1 MFPLDPLL
9 RRFIQTGHL
18 AVTGHEGETRHYG
31 DKAAAIDAA
40 IRLHAPDLA
49 WRLSRSPAYALG
61 ESYTDGTLTVEE
73 GSLLGLVGVLLRN
86 LMLINRK
93 PGVRALL
100 RLEELLTLPAVTN
113 WGARSRRN
121 VAHHYDLS
129 DALFS
134 LFLDKDRQYSCAY
147 YRNADDGLE
156 TAQLAKKQHIAAKLL
171 VHPEHHILDI
181 GSGWGGLA
189 IYLAQHY
196 PGVRVTGLTLSQEQ
210 FLASTERAKQTGLA
224 DRVTFKLADY
234 RSETATY
241 DRIVSVGMFEHVGKP
256 QFSAFFNKLYHLLKP
271 DGVALLHTIGFQT
284 PPAAIDPWLRRHI
297 FPGAYL
303 PSLSQLAP
311 RIEKRGLWLIDLE
324 SLRLHYAYTLAA
336 WHERFQANRERIAA
350 LYDERFCRM
359 WEYYLQSCEAGFR
372 WSGLNVFQLQL
383 ARDIGAVP
391 ITRDYIV
398 AEEARL
404 REASTAPAPLH
415 HRGGRKAL
423 DARR

>member
-9 RRFIQTGHL
+9 RGFIRTGHL
-18 AVTGHEGETRHYG
+18 AVTGPKGETRHYG
-31 DKAAAIDAA
+31 DKAAPIDAA
-40 IRLHAPDLA
+40 IRLHAPDLV
-49 WRLSRSPAYALG
+49 WRLSLSPAYTLG
-61 ESYTDGTLTVEE
+61 DAYTEGTLTVEE
-73 GSLLGLVGVLLRN
+73 GSLRALVGVLLRN

-93 PGVRALL
+93 PSVRALL
-100 RLEELLTLPAVTN
+100 RLEELLTLPAVMN

-147 YRNADDGLE
+147 YHNPDDGLE
-156 TAQLAKKQHIAAKLL
+156 AAQLAKKQHIAAKLL

-196 PGVRVTGLTLSQEQ
+196 PGARVTGLTLSQEQ
-210 FLASTERAKQTGLA
+210 FLASTERVKQAGLA
-224 DRVTFKLADY
+224 DRVTIKLADY

-256 QFSAFFNKLYHLLKP
+256 QFTAFFTKLHQLLKP

-311 RIEKRGLWLIDLE
+311 RIEKRGFWLTDLE

-383 ARDIGAVP
+383 AKDIGAVP

-404 REASTAPAPLH
+404 READSGPAPLH
-415 HRGGRKAL
+415 HRGGRKAPA
-423 DARR
+423 ARR